1 MRGKKSIYS
10 LNKENPKG
18 IVYPHAN
25 GESTVLTPE
34 SFANEEEFY
43 RWKEISDSIFREER
57 LADHIYENHTSPLT
71 VGTVRRRSAEEALI
85 EKEERKEQS
94 VEIEKELSRIRLA
107 LTETQL
113 RRWIKYRCDGK
124 TERQIAKEEGVNQ
137 SSVHRSLAATKKF
150 LSNWKKV

>member
-71 VGTVRRRSAEEALI
+71 VGTARRRSAEEALI

-94 VEIEKELSRIRLA
+94 AEIEKELSRIRLA

-124 TERQIAKEEGVNQ
+124 TQQQIADEEGVSQ
-137 SSVHRSLAATKKF
+137 RAVSYSIISVKKF
-150 LSNWKKV
+150 LSIWEKM

>member
-25 GESTVLTPE
+25 GESTVLTPA

-57 LADHIYENHTSPLT
+57 LADHIYENHIPPRPPLPPT
-71 VGTVRRRSAEEALI
+71 ALPHGRISSSA
-85 EKEERKEQS
+85 
-94 VEIEKELSRIRLA
+94 
-107 LTETQL
+107 
-113 RRWIKYRCDGK
+113 
-124 TERQIAKEEGVNQ
+124 
-137 SSVHRSLAATKKF
+137 
-150 LSNWKKV
+150 